1 MGDADA
7 RRDRERERPVAGW
20 WIGKIASAQEANV
33 VKDEA
38 WARTATKQPLSA
50 AILAGG
56 QSRRMGTDKALLRLT
71 PDGPTLIERVLA
83 AVRTVAD
90 DVFLVANDD
99 RLAGLGLRTV
109 PDAFP
114 GAGSLGGIYSAVA
127 GAHEQHCLVVACDM
141 PFLAPPL
148 LRALADAPRDY
159 DVLAPYLEVGT
170 NRQGGAKGVYETL
183 HAIYGRAAL
192 PAMRA
197 QLAAA
202 QYRIVGFFPEVR
214 VRAVTETTVRAL
226 DPQLRSFFNVNT
238 PERLAEARA
247 RAGVAPKVR

>member
-1 MGDADA
+1 MGANGP
-7 RRDRERERPVAGW
+7 RR
-20 WIGKIASAQEANV
+20 
-33 VKDEA
+33 
-38 WARTATKQPLSA
+38 PLSA

-71 PDGPTLIERVLA
+71 PDGPTLIELVLA
-83 AVRTVAD
+83 VARTVAD

-99 RLAGLGLRTV
+99 RLAWLGLRTV

-127 GAHEQHCLVVACDM
+127 GAREEHCLVVACDM
-141 PFLAPPL
+141 PFLDPTL
-148 LRALADAPRDY
+148 LRALADTPRDY

-197 QLAAA
+197 RLAAE
-202 QYRIVGFFPEVR
+202 QYRIVGFFPDVR
-214 VRAVTETTVRAL
+214 VCALAEAAVRAL

-238 PERLAEARA
+238 PERLTEARA
-247 RAGVAPKVR
+247 IAGVASEVR